1 MLSGMAPASLALF
14 SFRQG
19 PKSQTSLDHAHP
31 PKKSHQQQGGPASD
45 ARGLG
50 TAEVFI
56 RIVPH
61 GFFFFQRFLG
71 TAEAFIRIVPHAF
84 LHVWAQQR
92 VLSKRDPISFSG
104 YGEHFIEIIHLYP
117 KRPCSLQNHG
127 EQIRVSSL
135 LCPIPGNPWRTFLK
149 KSLLCPNAHAVR
161 PAPPQMRPCT

>member
-1 MLSGMAPASLALF
+1 MYVYQETSIYIYFSPFVLEGKHQYSYDPLIKQIFDQPA
-14 SFRQG
+14 RPG
-19 PKSQTSLDHAHP
+19 V
-31 PKKSHQQQGGPASD
+31 D
-45 ARGLG
+45 AGGLG

-61 GFFFFQRFLG
+61 GFFIFQQFLG

-92 VLSKRDPISFSG
+92 VLSKRDPISFSR

-135 LCPIPGNPWRTFLK
+135 LCPNPGYPWGTFLK
-149 KSLLCPNAHAVR
+149 KSLLCPNAHAER
-161 PAPPQMRPCT
+161 PAPP